1 MNDHYYSRHQV
12 IEIFGFDEGFL
23 EQLEA
28 EDLVTPQELETAPE
42 RVFSAEQVDRMRIIN
57 NLVSD
62 LEVNLAGVEVILEMR
77 ENMILMQ
84 RQFDQ
89 ILDAMVRELKTIL
102 GNRYSL

>member
-23 EQLEA
+23 AQLEA
-28 EDLVTPQELETAPE
+28 EDLVASQELGTAAE
-42 RVFSAEQVDRMRIIN
+42 RVFSEEQLDRMRIIN

-62 LEVNLAGVEVILEMR
+62 LDVNLAGVEVILEMR
-77 ENMILMQ
+77 ENMIRMQ

-89 ILDAMVRELKTIL
+89 ILDAMVRELKSMF
-102 GNRYSL
+102 GNRYPL